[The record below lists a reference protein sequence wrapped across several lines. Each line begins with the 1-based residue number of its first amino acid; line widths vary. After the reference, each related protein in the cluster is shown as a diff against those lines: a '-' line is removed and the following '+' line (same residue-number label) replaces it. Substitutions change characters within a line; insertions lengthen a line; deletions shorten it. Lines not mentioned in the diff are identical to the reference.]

1 MGKGWSLSSSRQIIN
16 YKDEQEVAP
25 SKQNMR
31 AACQKGKLEFKFLW
45 ALNYR

>member
-1 MGKGWSLSSSRQIIN
+1 MGKGWSLSSSHQIIN

-31 AACQKGKLEFKFLW
+31 AACQKGKLEFKLLW
-45 ALNYR
+45 ALS